1 MVLDGWV
8 VPLISIRRGR
18 RETTVR
24 RFVSNRVSSWT
35 DEFFFSAVLMADVFI
50 FEGGG
55 GFEVFWR
62 LRGTWKV
69 LDEKKN
75 ERFVRRIF

>member
-1 MVLDGWV
+1 M
-8 VPLISIRRGR
+8 
-18 RETTVR
+18 
-24 RFVSNRVSSWT
+24 SNRVSSWT
-35 DEFFFSAVLMADVFI
+35 DEFFFSAVLMADVFV